1 MRIGIMAAGAVGGY
15 FGARLAQAGHDVA
28 FIARGA
34 HLKALREHGLRVESE
49 VGDLHLREVTAT
61 DDPAAIGPVDLVLF
75 AVKLWDTDAAAA
87 ATRPL
92 VGADTAVITLQ
103 NGVESV
109 ERLDPVLGPP
119 HVVGGLTYIGAR
131 IKAPGVIQHVGKL
144 ADIRCGE
151 RDGKRSKR
159 LLAFAD
165 AAKQAGFQISISET
179 IDLDRWK
186 KFVFLVGFSGITAV
200 TRRPFGD
207 IAADS
212 DCMAL
217 FGDLMRETLA
227 VGRARGIPLA
237 PAFVEERLAFSKT
250 LPKESKSSM
259 LYDFERGNRLELDW
273 LAGAVARMGRELGI
287 ATPANAAVY
296 AALKPWR
303 MGGRN

>member
-1 MRIGIMAAGAVGGY
+1 MRVAIMAAGGVGGY
-15 FGARLAQAGHDVA
+15 FGGRLAQAGHDVA

-34 HLKALREHGLRVESE
+34 HLAALRQHGLRLESE
-49 VGDLHLREVTAT
+49 AGNLHLERVAAT
-61 DDPAAIGPVDLVLF
+61 DDPASVGPVDFVLF
-75 AVKLWDTDAAAA
+75 AVKLWDTDTAAAA
-87 ATRPL
+87 ARPL
-92 VGADTAVITLQ
+92 IGAETAVITLQ

-109 ERLDPVLGPP
+109 ERLDPVLGPE
-119 HVVGGLTYIGAR
+119 HVVGGLTYIGTR
-131 IKAPGVIQHVGKL
+131 IKAPGVIQHVGRL

-151 RDGKRSKR
+151 RDGKRSSR
-159 LLAFAD
+159 LLALAD
-165 AAKQAGFQISISET
+165 AARKAGFEFAISDT

-186 KFVFLVGFSGITAV
+186 KFVFLVGFSGITTV

-207 IAADS
+207 IVAD
-212 DCMAL
+212 DQCMTL

-237 PAFVEERLAFSKT
+237 PEFVEERLAFAKT

-259 LYDFERGNRLELDW
+259 LYDFERGSRLELDW
-273 LAGAVARMGRELGI
+273 LAGAVVRMGREMQV

-303 MGGRN
+303 MGAGN

>member
-1 MRIGIMAAGAVGGY
+1 VG
-15 FGARLAQAGHDVA
+15 RRVLA
-28 FIARGA
+28 
-34 HLKALREHGLRVESE
+34 
-49 VGDLHLREVTAT
+49 
-61 DDPAAIGPVDLVLF
+61 PA
-75 AVKLWDTDAAAA
+75 
-87 ATRPL
+87 
-92 VGADTAVITLQ
+92 
-103 NGVESV
+103 
-109 ERLDPVLGPP
+109 

-151 RDGKRSKR
+151 RDAKPSQR
-159 LLAFAD
+159 LHAFAD
-165 AAKQAGFQISISET
+165 AAKRAGFQFAISES

-186 KFVFLVGFSGITAV
+186 KFVFLVGFSGITTV

-207 IAADS
+207 IAADA

-227 VGRARGIPLA
+227 VGRARGIALTPE
-237 PAFVEERLAFSKT
+237 FVDERLAFSAN

-273 LAGAVARMGRELGI
+273 LAGAVARMGRERGI

-303 MGGRN
+303 MGARN

>member
-1 MRIGIMAAGAVGGY
+1 MRIAIMAAGGVGGY
-15 FGARLAQAGHDVA
+15 FGARLMQAGHDVA

-34 HLKALREHGLRVESE
+34 HLEAIRRNGLRVESE
-49 VGDLHLREVTAT
+49 VGDLHLKQVVVT
-61 DDPAAIGPVDLVLF
+61 DDPATVGPVDFALF

-109 ERLDPVLGPP
+109 ERLDPVLGPK
-119 HVVGGLTYIGAR
+119 HVVGGLTYIGTR
-131 IKAPGVIQHVGKL
+131 IKEPGVIQHVGKL

-151 RDGKRSKR
+151 RDGKRSER
-159 LLAFAD
+159 LLAFAA
-165 AAKQAGFQISISET
+165 AAKGAGFEFATSEN

-186 KFVFLVGFSGITAV
+186 KFVFLVGFSGITTV
-200 TRRPFGD
+200 TRRGFGD

-212 DCMAL
+212 DTMAL

-237 PAFVEERLAFSKT
+237 PEFVDERLAFAKK
-250 LPKESKSSM
+250 LPAESKSSM

-273 LAGAVARMGRELGI
+273 LAGAVVRMGRELGI
-287 ATPANAAVY
+287 STPANAAVY

-303 MGGRN
+303 MGARD